1 MSNHQTS
8 SRSSSPF
15 IKPTDDEI
23 HHLVLKLQSLLPLLN
38 RTPNVPASTILDE
51 TCTYIMRLR
60 REVDSLSGK
69 LSQLL
74 NTAEI
79 DDVDELI
86 RKLLQQ

>member
-1 MSNHQTS
+1 MSNQNS

-15 IKPTDDEI
+15 KPTTDDEI
-23 HHLVLKLQSLLPLLN
+23 HDLVLKLQSLLPILS

-60 REVDSLSGK
+60 REVDSLSGR

-74 NTAEI
+74 DSAEI
-79 DDVDELI
+79 DDVELI
-86 RKLLQQ
+86 RRLLQQ